1 MLLAAHNI
9 FIQDQFVLAEFLAVS
24 SGVLG
29 YSVATWIVLHRPY
42 ARWRLGDVFL
52 TVDIFVITGIV
63 YFAGA
68 EQSWLFFIPLARA
81 ADQSNTNSYRVLFFT
96 SIMLAAFVMMLLVVQ
111 YVDGRSFSWAAQGAK
126 MLSVACLGLYMAFT
140 ARPAER
146 IRTRTG
152 QVVDVAKEFIAQLE
166 DQSEQLRHSKAQAES
181 ANRAK
186 SDFLANMSREIRTPM
201 NGVIGMADL
210 ILDTPLSRDQRM
222 YAKTIRD
229 SADSLLTILN
239 DILDLSKIEAGRL
252 TLERVPFNLTTA
264 IAETAEMLAP
274 RAGQKGLEL
283 DVRTAPDVPHHV
295 LGDPTRIKQVLT
307 NLIGNAVK
315 FTSDG
320 HILVEV
326 ELIDEKDDQRIVQ
339 FSVEDTGMG
348 IPTDK
353 IDGLFEKFTQT
364 DTSTTRRYGG
374 TGLGLAISRQLAQMM
389 GGTAGARSLEGQ
401 GSTFWFSVCLE
412 RDPHP
417 PHAPSYSELAGRTV
431 LVVDDSPINRA
442 ILDEQLGSWGMD
454 PHVAASAAAA
464 LRTLRAAC
472 TEDGGGP
479 DVVVV
484 DQQMPEMDGVTFARA
499 VRDDDTLRPLRMVL
513 LTSVG
518 RQNETGATAADTPL
532 FDASLTKPAATHQ
545 PSADLVPSHRTARR
559 RQRGRARRTPGGCG
573 RAGCGVTA
581 RTRGRIR
588 SPAHPTG
595 RGQRGEP
602 PGRRAHARK
611 AGVPRR
617 VGLDRTRSCREGR
630 SGRLRPRLHGLP
642 DARDGRI

>member
-1 MLLAAHNI
+1 MPRP
-9 FIQDQFVLAEFLAVS
+9 
-24 SGVLG
+24 
-29 YSVATWIVLHRPY
+29 LH
-42 ARWRLGDVFL
+42 G
-52 TVDIFVITGIV
+52 
-63 YFAGA
+63 
-68 EQSWLFFIPLARA
+68 
-81 ADQSNTNSYRVLFFT
+81 
-96 SIMLAAFVMMLLVVQ
+96 
-111 YVDGRSFSWAAQGAK
+111 
-126 MLSVACLGLYMAFT
+126 FT
-140 ARPAER
+140 ARTAER

-166 DQSEQLRHSKAQAES
+166 DQSEQLRHSKAQAEP

-186 SDFLANMSREIRTPM
+186 SDFLANMSHEIRTPM

-389 GGTAGARSLEGQ
+389 GGTAGARSLEGP

-442 ILDEQLGSWGMD
+442 ILEEQLGSWGMD
-454 PHVAASAAAA
+454 VPVAASATAA

-532 FDASLTKPAATHQ
+532 FDASLTKPARPTSLQRTLSQVIGQRADG
-545 PSADLVPSHRTARR
+545 SAAGPGERPAAVDAPDVGSRPGPGAASDRPRILLAEDNAVNRLIAVRTLEKLGCHVEWVSTGHEAVEKVDRGDYDLVFMDCQMPEMDGYEATTEIRRLHASGPRVPIIAITAEAMEGDREKCLLAGMDDYVSKPIDPGTVR
-559 RQRGRARRTPGGCG
+559 DAVERWTRATDTDSRARE
-573 RAGCGVTA
+573 A
-581 RTRGRIR
+581 R
-588 SPAHPTG
+588 
-595 RGQRGEP
+595 
-602 PGRRAHARK
+602 
-611 AGVPRR
+611 
-617 VGLDRTRSCREGR
+617 
-630 SGRLRPRLHGLP
+630 
-642 DARDGRI
+642 